1 VDIAKAHVFHS
12 TSHSIEASRQSDEVK
27 LPQLTVG
34 CHNAR
39 LGDLFDRIGFD
50 INDVVLRPVHC
61 LVVVLLE
68 RWTLGSPRVGSL
80 ERSHQITLDRVT
92 DPRPRLLHPE
102 LVGFVVGLSV
112 EEVVFVSAEPEFEA
126 ALEVVSHV
134 VVRDFQ

>member
-1 VDIAKAHVFHS
+1 
-12 TSHSIEASRQSDEVK
+12 
-27 LPQLTVG
+27 
-34 CHNAR
+34 
-39 LGDLFDRIGFD
+39 
-50 INDVVLRPVHC
+50 
-61 LVVVLLE
+61 
-68 RWTLGSPRVGSL
+68 VGSL

-92 DPRPRLLHPE
+92 DPRPRLLRPE